1 MENPSKL
8 NFLGAGYP
16 LIFNYYLYCM
26 IILSIFFLSFGVYA
40 IYSNTKGNF
49 CHETA
54 DPHNATETE
63 STNETHHRMLILAN
77 NTRILSGVI
86 HECAY
91 DWINYISLANKL
103 DNEESHDI
111 QGYFSIVTEL
121 IIIIILMYFRKH
133 QRRINAT
140 VDEQTNTPSDYTIII
155 TGIPTNLQ
163 CDYTAELKN
172 LFENYLKNG
181 KSYKVEKVNLVFN
194 IHEIEKMEHQLKKNI
209 EKKKKILEE
218 SNFDYDRKDIL
229 ELEKNFEEIEEKVEK
244 LKEHYVK
251 TNEKFAGIAFISF
264 STEDG
269 NSFSKP

>member
-1 MENPSKL
+1 
-8 NFLGAGYP
+8 
-16 LIFNYYLYCM
+16 M